1 MSVPY
6 DDVAPAISTS
16 RSRAPTLSR
25 KNHVRSP
32 LSRRHVS
39 ATPGPWRL
47 RFVGIP
53 GVWRAFGR
61 MLSIGPIKQDHSTM
75 KHPLPSPAGHVRR
88 RYNGN
93 APPPGVP
100 LSAVPVCRI
109 PIVSSRGLCEMTR
122 RHRRRRIN
130 ALQTSIN
137 TSQTVAE
144 SAGRDARALRVRR
157 AGWGLTRV
165 DRPAPAPGP
174 PAPRACLVCASTVV
188 STSGDVA
195 RR

>member
-1 MSVPY
+1 M
-6 DDVAPAISTS
+6 
-16 RSRAPTLSR
+16 
-25 KNHVRSP
+25 
-32 LSRRHVS
+32 
-39 ATPGPWRL
+39 G
-47 RFVGIP
+47 
-53 GVWRAFGR
+53 RAFGR

-75 KHPLPSPAGHVRR
+75 KHPLSSRAGHVRR

-100 LSAVPVCRI
+100 LSAVPVSAGS
-109 PIVSSRGLCEMTR
+109 PLSSRGLCEMTR

-165 DRPAPAPGP
+165 DRPAHPLRVPGGSAGAARVSRVCVDRRLHVWRRRETLTCQQVTPTFSLDLPACGGRP
-174 PAPRACLVCASTVV
+174 LS
-188 STSGDVA
+188 
-195 RR
+195 

>member
-1 MSVPY
+1 
-6 DDVAPAISTS
+6 
-16 RSRAPTLSR
+16 
-25 KNHVRSP
+25 
-32 LSRRHVS
+32 
-39 ATPGPWRL
+39 
-47 RFVGIP
+47 
-53 GVWRAFGR
+53 

-75 KHPLPSPAGHVRR
+75 KHPLSSPAGHVRR

-100 LSAVPVCRI
+100 LSAVPD
-109 PIVSSRGLCEMTR
+109 PHLSSRGLCEMTR

-174 PAPRACLVCASTVV
+174 PAPRRRAARACLDSRVCV
-188 STSGDVA
+188 D
-195 RR
+195 RRLHVWRRRETLTCQQVTPTFSLDFPACGGRPLS